1 VSQVNFKIG
10 ASNNLAATGFTYRI
24 SVQGCN

>member
-1 VSQVNFKIG
+1 VNFKIG
-10 ASNNLAATGFTYRI
+10 ASGDQAATGFTYRI